1 MIVWSCAGST
11 LKVMAV
17 RLHRKI
23 KAVRKVIATNKD
35 LPEQGTLPLAE
46 QQSGH
51 ARLSSAGQENQLHQY
66 WTAHPF
72 KTATELK
79 SEVAA
84 GSNISDHPDCLP
96 EEAGHTLPLHCQET
110 APH

>member
-1 MIVWSCAGST
+1 
-11 LKVMAV
+11 MAV

-35 LPEQGTLPLAE
+35 LPEQGTPPPAE
-46 QQSGH
+46 
-51 ARLSSAGQENQLHQY
+51 SSAGQENQLHQY

-79 SEVAA
+79 SEVAG
-84 GSNISDHPDCLP
+84 GSNISVRTIQTVCQRRLGMPSHCT
-96 EEAGHTLPLHCQET
+96 AKKPLLTEKMLRK
-110 APH
+110 